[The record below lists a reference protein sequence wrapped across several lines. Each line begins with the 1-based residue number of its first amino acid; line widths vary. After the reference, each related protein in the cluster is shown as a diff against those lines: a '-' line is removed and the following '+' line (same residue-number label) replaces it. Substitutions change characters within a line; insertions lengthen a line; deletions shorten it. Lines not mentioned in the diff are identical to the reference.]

1 VQVKIARLYHTIK
14 HLKPSQLAFFVL
26 RRKFPAVLVQL
37 ACAPE
42 VASGIVVKA
51 PIAISGIYRADNQ
64 FHFLNIKKDL
74 SGENIN
80 WSPSDVPR
88 LWCYNLHY
96 FDYLREN
103 ERCASNKHSMIE
115 SWIDHN
121 PQGSEPGWEPFTA
134 SLRIVN
140 WVFYLAR
147 GGRSHRN
154 KIIESLYLQALW
166 LEKNDE
172 RHILANHYFENL
184 KALLFAGVFF
194 KGDDAKRWRQRAM
207 RDLLVQLEE
216 QTLADGGHYERSPQY
231 HGLMLENYLDIYN
244 LAISNPAYFSG
255 DFVVRFR
262 VVAQQGLEFFNSIL
276 FPNRKIPLFNDSAF
290 EIAPSASE
298 LNEYARQL
306 FDYRSEAPHSDV
318 QIIEKGDFG
327 LYGVRSASDMLVMDC
342 GEIGPAYQPG
352 HTHCDF
358 LSYELMV
365 GGEHIVVDTGVCEYE
380 PGERR
385 HFVRSTK
392 AHNTVR
398 IDKLEQSEIWGEFRV
413 ARRAKKLLGSVES
426 VRSNVVV
433 TGAFEGFF
441 SGWWRSKPRFRHE
454 RKMCV
459 KLVKEAFDSIE
470 VVDTIASCASTRVPV
485 LVESFVHFHDSLRLS
500 PLNERSVE
508 VFRLNSVIAR
518 IDLPKEVAY
527 RIEPSIYCPE
537 FGLVKNNYCLVMQR
551 KAMLPQ
557 ELTYT
562 IQLLRS

>member
-1 VQVKIARLYHTIK
+1 MQVKIARLYRTIK
-14 HLKPSQLAFFVL
+14 YLKPSQLVFFVW
-26 RRKFPAVLVQL
+26 RRKFPAASVQL
-37 ACAPE
+37 AGAPE
-42 VASGIVVKA
+42 VASGIAVQA
-51 PIAISGIYRADNQ
+51 PISIAGIYCPDNQ
-64 FHFLNIKKDL
+64 FRFLNIKKDL
-74 SGENIN
+74 SGENVD
-80 WSPSDVPR
+80 WSPPDVPR
-88 LWCYNLHY
+88 LWRYNLHY

-121 PQGSEPGWEPFTA
+121 SQGSEPGWEPFTA

-140 WVFYLAR
+140 WVFYLSR
-147 GGRSHRN
+147 EGCSHHN

-207 RDLLVQLEE
+207 RELLVQLEE
-216 QTLADGGHYERSPQY
+216 QTLDDGGHYERSPQY

-255 DFVVRFR
+255 DFIARFR
-262 VVAQQGLEFFNSIL
+262 VVAQQGLDFFNGIL
-276 FPNRKIPLFNDSAF
+276 FPDLKIPLFNDSAF

-306 FDYRSEAPHSDV
+306 FDYRSEALHSDV
-318 QIIEKGDFG
+318 KMIEKGDFG
-327 LYGVRSASDMLVMDC
+327 LYGLRTDRDMLVMDC
-342 GEIGPAYQPG
+342 GEVGPAYQPG

-358 LSYELMV
+358 LSYELMIS
-365 GGEHIVVDTGVCEYE
+365 GEHVVVDTGVCEYE

-398 IDKLEQSEIWGEFRV
+398 VNELEQSEIWSEFRV
-413 ARRAKKLLGSVES
+413 ARRAKKLLGGVES
-426 VRSNVVV
+426 VGADVAI

-441 SGWWRSKPRFRHE
+441 SGSWRSKPRFKHE

-459 KLVKEAFDSIE
+459 KLVKDAFDSIE
-470 VVDTIASCASTRVPV
+470 VVDTISNCASNSVAV
-485 LVESFVHFHDSLRLS
+485 LLESFVHFHDSLRLA
-500 PLNERSVE
+500 PVNERSAE
-508 VFRLNSVIAR
+508 VFRENSVIAR
-518 IDLPKEVAY
+518 IDLPEEVAY

-537 FGLVKNNYCLVMQR
+537 FGLIKNNYCLVMQR

-557 ELTYT
+557 QLKYT